1 MNVVPLIDLRSEHR
15 SLRRELLKAW
25 EEALDSASFIGGAAV
40 EQFEGA
46 FADFCEARHAVG
58 VGNGTDALILA
69 LKAVGVREGDDV
81 ILPTNSFVATAE
93 AVVHAGANPL
103 FVDVNPD
110 TYNIDVEQIPRR
122 MTRHT
127 KAIIAVHLY
136 GQPADMDP
144 ILEIARSRGL
154 RVIEDSAQAHGAR
167 YRGRRAGSLGHV
179 ACFSFY
185 PAKNLGAC
193 GDGGAIVTSDDEIAE
208 RVRQLR
214 DHGGT
219 KKYQHDVV
227 GYNSRLDGLQAAAL
241 LLKLRHLD
249 TRNSMRR
256 RHAQVYNELLSEVE
270 SVTTPLEAE
279 GVEGVFHL
287 YVIRVDKESRSSLQS
302 HLTEN
307 GVQTGIHYPCPI
319 HRTPAFARFSAT
331 DCPVAEEYA
340 ESILSLPMY
349 PEMEEHQL
357 QYVCSLITQYMRRR
371 TRRQTERLSSICSM
385 ERNGIDRTFT

>member
-144 ILEIARSRGL
+144 ILEIAKSRGL

>member
-1 MNVVPLIDLRSEHR
+1 MNVVPLIDLRSEQR
-15 SLRRELLKAW
+15 FLRRELLKAW

-40 EQFEGA
+40 EQFEKA
-46 FADFCEARHAVG
+46 FADFCEARHAAG

-69 LKAVGVREGDDV
+69 LKAAGVREGDDV

-93 AVVHAGANPL
+93 AVVHAGATPL

-110 TYNIDVEQIPRR
+110 TYNIDVGQIPRR
-122 MTRHT
+122 ITRHT

-167 YRGRRAGSLGHV
+167 YRGRRAGSLGDV

-193 GDGGAIVTSDDEIAE
+193 GDGGAIVTSDAEIAE
-208 RVRQLR
+208 RVRELR

-227 GYNSRLDGLQAAAL
+227 GYNSRLDSLQAAAL

-249 TRNSMRR
+249 ARNSMRR
-256 RHAQVYNELLSEVE
+256 RHAQVYNELLSGAEG
-270 SVTTPLEAE
+270 VTTPVEAE

-287 YVIRVDKESRSSLQS
+287 YVIRVDKEARSSLQF
-302 HLTEN
+302 HLAEN

-319 HRTPAFARFSAT
+319 HRTPAFARFSST
-331 DCPVAEEYA
+331 DCPVAEGYA

-349 PEMEEHQL
+349 PEMEEHHL

-371 TRRQTERLSSICSM
+371 THRQTERLSSIRSRGV
-385 ERNGIDRTFT
+385 EWIDRTFT